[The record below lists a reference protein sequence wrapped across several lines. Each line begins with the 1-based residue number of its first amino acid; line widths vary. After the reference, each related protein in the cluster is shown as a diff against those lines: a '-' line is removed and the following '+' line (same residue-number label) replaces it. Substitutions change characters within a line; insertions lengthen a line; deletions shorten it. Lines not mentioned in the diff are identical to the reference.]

1 MRENYFIYYQ
11 AHIIIVLYFFLHYRF
26 FEELKKM
33 QQLLSCKP
41 IIKPVLKYDSAK
53 NSKSTV
59 ANEEKAEEVD
69 FECFTSLFDK

>member
-1 MRENYFIYYQ
+1 
-11 AHIIIVLYFFLHYRF
+11 
-26 FEELKKM
+26 M

-41 IIKPVLKYDSAK
+41 FIKPVLKYDSAK
-53 NSKSTV
+53 NLKSTV